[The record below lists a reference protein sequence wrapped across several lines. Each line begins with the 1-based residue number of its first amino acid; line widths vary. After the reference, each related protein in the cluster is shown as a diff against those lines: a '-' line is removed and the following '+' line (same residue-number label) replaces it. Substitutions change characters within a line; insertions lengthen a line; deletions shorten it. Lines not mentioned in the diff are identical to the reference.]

1 MSEFEAV
8 ASGSSNKQLPTLIDF
23 KGYAGGGD
31 QAVAQSRFTDKYPVS
46 YHQIVEQQ
54 RALLDA
60 RLRPV
65 VKNVG
70 PSDSKRKVGVY
81 SLVRRIGKGQFG
93 DVYMANTTHGGHVA
107 IKCVPK
113 KPRKSQQYSMNQ
125 VLRQIRRQ
133 QSQGRRSLSSDEAI
147 LEMNVNKIRWEIFV
161 ASGLGHKNILGVI
174 ECLDSRDSKDIWI
187 VLPFASLGELKWKRS
202 SKAETLEQW
211 DLALRHK
218 SSVTEFSEYALRSLA
233 AGLLYLSE
241 QGCIHRDIK
250 PSNIL
255 IDGSTGNIMLSD
267 FGSSLLSPK
276 KLSLEEPGMQKAYLE
291 ELRKIV
297 GTPAFIAPELCNF
310 EENDSSLDGFKID
323 IWSLGVTIFCL
334 IENRL
339 PFWGE
344 NEFDTFQKIANDE
357 LPLSGDWLHDLVV
370 SKLLRKDPA
379 QRLSIKQ
386 LDFLLR
392 NPKKESGM
400 KKLVSRLRKISMKKK
415 KGTKVPEAST
425 KKVSTIEP
433 INAEFS
439 DVEFS
444 DIESNMSSTGSLSDE
459 PVQVPGFMDYRPVPG
474 DGSPSVTVSEL
485 SSRATPLELSPQQ
498 PSPLPVTPKHTA
510 HDTSPSPIKI
520 DTPLKNLIRAE
531 NTPEKAPSLT
541 STPILKPPAQV
552 SQQANRLASKGTL
565 DFTKYLQSPSKVPKD
580 CVPVGSTK
588 TSNSI
593 EDIKRYLNFAES

>member
-1 MSEFEAV
+1 MNEFEV
-8 ASGSSNKQLPTLIDF
+8 EVSKSSNTQLPTLIDF
-23 KGYAGGGD
+23 KGYAEGGD
-31 QAVAQSRFTDKYPVS
+31 QVLAQSGFTDKYAVS
-46 YHQIVEQQ
+46 YHQIIEQE
-54 RALLDA
+54 RALLDK

-65 VKNVG
+65 VKNTVH
-70 PSDSKRKVGVY
+70 SDSKRKVGEY
-81 SLVRRIGKGQFG
+81 TLVRRIGKGQFG
-93 DVYMANTTHGGHVA
+93 DVYMANTADGGYVA

-113 KPRKSQQYSMNQ
+113 RPRKSQQYSMNQ

-161 ASGLGHKNILGVI
+161 ASGFNHKNILGVI

-202 SKAETLEQW
+202 SKPETLEQW
-211 DLALRHK
+211 DLTLRHK
-218 SSVTEFSEYALRSLA
+218 TSVTEFSEYVLRSLT
-233 AGLLYLSE
+233 AGLLYLWD

-255 IDGSTGNIMLSD
+255 IDGSTGNIVLSD

-276 KLSLEEPGMQKAYLE
+276 KLLLEEPAMQKAYSE
-291 ELRKIV
+291 EVKKIV

-323 IWSLGVTIFCL
+323 LWSLGVTIFCL
-334 IENRL
+334 LENRL

-344 NEFDTFQKIANDE
+344 NEFDTFQKIANNE

-370 SKLLRKDPA
+370 SKLLRKDPTH
-379 QRLSIKQ
+379 RLSIKQ
-386 LDFLLR
+386 LDSLLR

-415 KGTKVPEAST
+415 KGAKIPEASAG
-425 KKVSTIEP
+425 KAAIAVPSNFEI
-433 INAEFS
+433 S

-444 DIESNMSSTGSLSDE
+444 DIESNISSAASLSDE
-459 PVQVPGFMDYRPVPG
+459 PVQVPGFMDCRPPT
-474 DGSPSVTVSEL
+474 DNGSPSVTASEL

-498 PSPLPVTPKHTA
+498 PSPLPVTPKHTT

-531 NTPEKAPSLT
+531 NTPEKAPSL
-541 STPILKPPAQV
+541 SPMPVIKPQAQV
-552 SQQANRLASKGTL
+552 SQQASRLASKGTL

-580 CVPVGSTK
+580 CAPVGSTK
-588 TSNSI
+588 ASNSI